1 MTGIWTNDKGMMY
14 MSFTIKDAL
23 ELDCLRDCKLV
34 AGAGGTGNPITCID
48 TMEIPDITLWLKK
61 NELLITTGY
70 SIKSDKK
77 FLAHLIMSLHKAQAA
92 GIMIKTK
99 FIGTLP
105 EECLVLAEQLKVPL
119 IEMPDEKP
127 FIELINAL
135 MRVIVDEQN
144 MLLDY
149 RNEIYKKF
157 TDLELNGGGLD
168 RVGEVLFSLLE
179 KPITL
184 FDDSMNQKL
193 EFPAE
198 GYFSHTL
205 GEDVWDQLMK
215 AVGKMP
221 YNQEE
226 LCIRFDDHVVEI
238 RKIYLKS
245 RPCGYI
251 FAEIE
256 TDQLEDRDRI
266 VLAQAVTAFALE
278 FSKLE
283 VIYQHQNM
291 MGSSFFLDIIMGNIK
306 SEEEAILRSDY
317 LNWPK
322 LPVFIVVLDIYNF
335 EKYIQK
341 KTEEDVIQ
349 VKQRTCHYV
358 QKVFWYYNVEC
369 LVIPKSDSFSCII
382 PVKYQSQV
390 MLILE
395 QIQTWS
401 VQTMGFRLTAG
412 ISKDTDHYLGLKN
425 AYEDARDAIKI
436 GEILDRPVIFIKD
449 VNFEHALIRGA
460 NREYIREYI
469 EETVGKLQAYD
480 RENQTEL
487 LKTLSELV
495 HNMGIRTQTAD
506 ALFLHRNTLAYRIKK
521 IESITGYDLS
531 RRDKL
536 LELGIALRMAP
547 FFRL

>member
-1 MTGIWTNDKGMMY
+1 MAKTWTKDKGMTH

-77 FLAHLIMSLHKAQAA
+77 FLSHLITSLHKAQAA
-92 GIMIKTK
+92 GIMIKTR
-99 FIGTLP
+99 FIGSLP
-105 EECLVLAEQLKVPL
+105 DECLVLAEQLKVPL
-119 IEMPDEKP
+119 IEIPDAKP

-168 RVGEVLFSLLE
+168 RVGKVLYSLLE

-184 FDDSMNQKL
+184 FDDSMNKKL
-193 EFPAE
+193 EFPSG
-198 GYFSHTL
+198 GYFSSTL

-266 VLAQAVTAFALE
+266 VLDQAVTAFALE

-291 MGSSFFLDIIMGNIK
+291 MGTSFFLDIIMGNIK
-306 SEEEAILRSDY
+306 SEEEAVLRSDY

-349 VKQRTCHYV
+349 VKQRTCHLI
-358 QKVFWYYNVEC
+358 QKTFWYYNVEC

-382 PVKYQSQV
+382 PSKCRSQV
-390 MLILE
+390 PPILD
-395 QIQTWS
+395 QIQTWGI
-401 VQTMGFRLTAG
+401 QAMGFRLTAG
-412 ISKDTDHYLGLKN
+412 ISKNTDHYLGLKN
-425 AYEDARDAIKI
+425 AYEDARDAIRI
-436 GEILDRPVIFIKD
+436 GEILDKPVVFIKD

-460 NREYIREYI
+460 NQEYIRGYI

-521 IESITGYDLS
+521 IETITGYDLS

-547 FFRL
+547 FFKP